1 MSDSIS
7 ATCVCGA
14 EFGANSDKAPQLWRE
29 WKRDHA
35 CKSLGAEHTALSS
48 DHDLADDEESEFS
61 IGFQYEPDE

>member
-14 EFGANSDKAPQLWRE
+14 EFGAISDRATQLWRE

-35 CKSLGAEHTALSS
+35 CKLLSS
-48 DHDLADDEESEFS
+48 DSVTLGSDHEIGEEDEAEFS